1 MGNVKTQRRSAAIAA
16 VLAAGLLAGGCGEVR
31 SVMGVEKDPPDEFQ
45 VVARAPLAL
54 PPNYDLRPPAPG
66 AERPQEQSATDAAAE
81 RILGRRAVQNP
92 APAAG
97 GGFGATPVGPFVQAA
112 PRAPVSVQ
120 TGGVASL
127 RDQLRLDKAEPGIR
141 QLVNRETEDFVYEE
155 EYPIDR
161 LLFWRDKPERGVV
174 LNAEAE
180 SRSLR
185 ENAAL
190 GQPVDSGETPT
201 IQRKRGGILQGL
213 F

>member
-1 MGNVKTQRRSAAIAA
+1 MGNAKTQRRSAAIAA
-16 VLAAGLLAGGCGEVR
+16 VVAAGLLVGACGQFR
-31 SVMGVEKDPPDEFQ
+31 DVMGVEKDPPDEFQ

-66 AERPQEQSATDAAAE
+66 ADRPQEQSSTDAAAE

-97 GGFGATPVGPFVQAA
+97 LGGTPVGPFVQAA

-120 TGGVASL
+120 TGGVATL
-127 RDQLRLDKAEPGIR
+127 RDQLRLDQAEPGIR

-155 EYPIDR
+155 GYPIDR
-161 LLFWRDKPERGVV
+161 LLFWRDKPEPGVV
-174 LNAEAE
+174 INAEAE
-180 SRSLR
+180 SRRLR

-190 GQPVDSGETPT
+190 GQPVGTGETPI